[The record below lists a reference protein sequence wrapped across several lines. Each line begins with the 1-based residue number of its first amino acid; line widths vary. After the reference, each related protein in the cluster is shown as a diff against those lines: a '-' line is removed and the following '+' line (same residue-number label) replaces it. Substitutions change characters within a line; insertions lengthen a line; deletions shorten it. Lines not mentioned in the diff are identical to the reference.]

1 MARSFQRG
9 WSVGIVPPAPTTKR
23 CAESNNSWHENTSIL
38 LYNRSG
44 PSNTKYSNYL
54 ERDNSLSCDST
65 NAKMAEESSV
75 PGTDLESGSTNSAA
89 ELKAERIATLEG
101 EIAAAGGA
109 ENIRTIE
116 EQEEEEKEAKDE
128 PADPFLVEWEENDP
142 GNPLNYKARTKA
154 MVMIMIASLAFLTY
168 AYPRLIA

>member
-1 MARSFQRG
+1 M
-9 WSVGIVPPAPTTKR
+9 VGQSELCRPRQQPNAAPSPTTAGTKILVYYYIT
-23 CAESNNSWHENTSIL
+23 EVVPQTQNTLIISNVT
-38 LYNRSG
+38 
-44 PSNTKYSNYL
+44 T
-54 ERDNSLSCDST
+54 LSCDST